1 MTTSTRNWQLH
12 GYAIVSSDDCIAD
25 ASGSMPAS
33 LQNEADWA
41 YFQAEL
47 DRSCAVLLGRAA
59 HEATPNTTGRL
70 RIVMSRSL
78 SGLKRIQA
86 DWWWNPDGLALVE
99 MLAQVVP
106 GGGQIGVPGGRG
118 PFDYLLATGQFDA
131 FHLSRANRVSLP
143 GGVPLFSG
151 CERGQSASEIL
162 TRAGLQAGSSRV
174 LDMEADVT
182 LTIWQRTVNPSE

>member
-1 MTTSTRNWQLH
+1 
-12 GYAIVSSDDCIAD
+12 
-25 ASGSMPAS
+25 MPAS

-99 MLAQVVP
+99 MLTQVVP

-143 GGVPLFSG
+143 GGVPVFSG
-151 CERGQSASEIL
+151 CRPGLGVADLL
-162 TRAGLQAGSSRV
+162 TKAGLRPSPTRL
-174 LDMEADVT
+174 LDDEADVT
-182 LTIWQRTVNPSE
+182 LTVWQRA